1 MHPFLTL
8 LSQRL
13 TYFDGG
19 FGTTLQAMGLMG
31 GEQPERWNLTHP
43 DRVKAVYAGYL
54 AAGSDMVSANTFG
67 ANPLHFETDW
77 ESVLRAGVRLAREA
91 VAEAGRGFVALDA
104 GSLGQLLQPL
114 GELPFEVAVGLYR
127 DMALAAIDAGCDL
140 LLAETMTDLTEI
152 KAAVLGYREAQARA
166 NTRLP
171 VLVSMTFDVSGR
183 LLTGADIEGAAAML
197 TSMEG
202 VDILGLNCGRE
213 PHALL
218 PNLRRLLAC
227 ADGRPVVFM
236 PNASV
241 PKLIDGKTVFATDPQ
256 AFAADMAEAARM
268 GARGLGGCCG
278 TTRAHIA
285 ALTEATRG
293 FAPLPI
299 AVPDPD
305 GLAHT
310 YISGRSATVTLGA
323 RPLVIGERLNPTGKK
338 RMKQALR
345 DGDMDTLLSEATA
358 QMEAGADVLDVNVG
372 VPELDEAALLPAV
385 AQAVQGVT
393 GAPLQLDTSDPAA
406 LEAALRTYVGKPI
419 INSVNG
425 KRHVMDEVFP
435 LARKYGGALVALLL
449 DEDGIPA
456 TAEGRIEVARRIIG
470 EAERWGVPKRDLLFD
485 ALTLTVA
492 TDPQAARVTLETVHR
507 LTHELR
513 VKTVLGVSNV
523 SFGLP
528 RRGMVTAPFLCMA
541 LERGLAAAIIN
552 PLDAAVMDAY
562 RGATATLGLDE
573 GFERYLA
580 AYAGGEGEAG
590 GKAAD
595 AQRAG
600 AGAVASAET
609 EAARQAVRQAGEA
622 IRRAEAAL
630 KLSGAA
636 TTAAPL
642 PGGADCAACAA
653 ARAGHA
659 AEVAAA
665 PQGAGGEAGAA
676 TGAAPAAAQAG
687 VAAEPD
693 GLEAV
698 FKAVV
703 RGLGKA
709 AADAANAAMDAG
721 APPLSAVEQGVI
733 PALAEVGA
741 RYERGEFFLPQ
752 LMQSAAAAKQAIAA
766 AAARM
771 PDSKPSPERTV
782 LLATVQGDVHD
793 IGKNIVGTLLGSYG
807 FGVLD
812 LGRNV
817 APEAVLAAAREAGV
831 PLVGLSALM
840 TTTVPAMRATVALLK
855 KELPQVKVMVGGAVL
870 TEELAR
876 EIGADAYSADA
887 MGAVR
892 YVSGVFGEQG
902 KG

>member
-492 TDPQAARVTLETVHR
+492 TDPDAARVTLETVRR
-507 LTHELR
+507 LHDELR

-528 RRGMVTAPFLCMA
+528 RRGVLTSAFLSMA
-541 LERGLAAAIIN
+541 VEKGLSAAIIN
-552 PLDAAVMDAY
+552 PLDEAV
-562 RGATATLGLDE
+562 RGAFDGACAALGYDA

-580 AYAGGEGEAG
+580 AYGQTAEGVPAP
-590 GKAAD
+590 AAP
-595 AQRAG
+595 
-600 AGAVASAET
+600 AVPNDPAASAAAL
-609 EAARQAVRQAGEA
+609 AAREAVRLAGEA

-630 KLSGAA
+630 NVPPA
-636 TTAAPL
+636 TADAPC
-642 PGGADCAACAA
+642 ACAACAA
-653 ARAGHA
+653 A
-659 AEVAAA
+659 AEASCSAPGPASRQPQAAA
-665 PQGAGGEAGAA
+665 PEIRPSEAREAA
-676 TGAAPAAAQAG
+676 TQPSAAGQTPYDALFQSI
-687 VAAEPD
+687 
-693 GLEAV
+693 L
-698 FKAVV
+698 
-703 RGLGKA
+703 RGLSKA
-709 AADAANAAMDAG
+709 AAECAEQAMAAG
-721 APPLSAVEQGVI
+721 APPLSVVENGVI
-733 PALAEVGA
+733 PALSEVGA
-741 RYERGEFFLPQ
+741 RYERGVFFLPQ
-752 LMQSAAAAKQAIAA
+752 LMQSANAAKQAIAA
-766 AAARM
+766 ATARM
-771 PDSKPSPERTV
+771 PDAKPSADRTV
-782 LLATVQGDVHD
+782 LLATVHGDVHD
-793 IGKNIVGTLLGSYG
+793 IGKNIVATLLGSYG
-807 FGVLD
+807 FGVID
-812 LGRNV
+812 LGRDV
-817 APEAVLAAAREAGV
+817 PPETVVAAARESGV
-831 PLVGLSALM
+831 RLVGLSALM
-840 TTTVPAMRATVALLK
+840 TTTVPAMRATVELLR
-855 KELPQVKVMVGGAVL
+855 KELPSVRIMVGGAVL
-870 TEELAR
+870 TQDLATEL
-876 EIGADAYSADA
+876 GADGYAADA

-892 YVSGVFGEQG
+892 YAGAVLGAAQAAGR
-902 KG
+902 